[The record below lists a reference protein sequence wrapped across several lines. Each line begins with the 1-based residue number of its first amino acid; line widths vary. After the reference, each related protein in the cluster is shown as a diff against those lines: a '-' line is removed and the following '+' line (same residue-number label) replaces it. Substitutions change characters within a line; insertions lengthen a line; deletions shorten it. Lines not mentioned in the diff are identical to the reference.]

1 MRDGAMKTLF
11 NGQIVEKDE
20 VTISFEDRGYHFGD
34 GLYEAVRIYAGKMF
48 MFSEHFDRL
57 ERGAEKIHLGLPF
70 TKAELAK
77 MLEDLIE
84 AAEVQNGL
92 VYFQISRGIVSP
104 RQHLIPEKGSVTPV
118 YLGYTLPFER
128 PVLLQETGQQAT
140 VIPDMR
146 WLHCDIKSLSLMG
159 NLLSLDE
166 AVKKDYDD
174 ALLERDG
181 VFTEASA
188 SNAWF
193 VIDGVIYTHPDG
205 NLILPG
211 ITKQH
216 LLQLAKENNLIV
228 IEEAVKVSQLADI
241 DECFVTNSIY
251 EIVPIVSIDG
261 QAVGDGKPGPLT
273 QQLLALYIAST
284 ID

>member
-1 MRDGAMKTLF
+1 MKTLF
-11 NGQIVEKDE
+11 NGQIMDKAAV
-20 VTISFEDRGYHFGD
+20 VISFEDRGYHFGD

-48 MFSEHFDRL
+48 MYSEHFDRL
-57 ERGAEKIHLGLPF
+57 VAGAEKIHLLLPF
-70 TKAELAK
+70 TKYELQK
-77 MLEDLIE
+77 MLEELVAVSQVD
-84 AAEVQNGL
+84 NGL
-92 VYFQISRGIVSP
+92 LYFQISRGVVSP
-104 RQHLIPEKGSVTPV
+104 RQHLMPEKGSVEPV
-118 YLGYTLPFER
+118 YLAYTLPFER
-128 PVLLQETGQQAT
+128 PLQIQAEGQKAT
-140 VIPDMR
+140 VIPDKR

-166 AVKKDYDD
+166 AVKDGFQD

-193 VIDGVIYTHPDG
+193 VIDGVVYTHPDS

-216 LLQLAKENNLIV
+216 LLKLAQAHQIKV
-228 IEEAVKVSQLADI
+228 VEEAVKVSQLAEVS
-241 DECFVTNSIY
+241 ECFVTNSVY

-261 QAVGDGKPGPLT
+261 KTLGNGQPGPLT
-273 QQLLALYIAST
+273 KQLLELYIGST
-284 ID
+284 TMD

>member
-1 MRDGAMKTLF
+1 MKTLF
-11 NGQIVEKDE
+11 NGQIMDKAAV
-20 VTISFEDRGYHFGD
+20 VISFEDRVYHFGD

-48 MFSEHFDRL
+48 MYSEHFDRL
-57 ERGAEKIHLGLPF
+57 VAGAEKIHLLLPF
-70 TKAELAK
+70 TKYELQK
-77 MLEDLIE
+77 MLEELVAVSQVD
-84 AAEVQNGL
+84 NGL
-92 VYFQISRGIVSP
+92 LYFQISRGVVSP
-104 RQHLIPEKGSVTPV
+104 RQHLIPEKGSVEPV
-118 YLGYTLPFER
+118 YLAYTLPFER
-128 PVLLQETGQQAT
+128 PLQIQAEGQKAT
-140 VIPDMR
+140 VIPDKR

-166 AVKKDYDD
+166 AVKDGFQD

-193 VIDGVIYTHPDG
+193 VIDGVVYTHPDS

-216 LLQLAKENNLIV
+216 LLKLAQAHQIKV
-228 IEEAVKVSQLADI
+228 VEEAVKVSQLAEVS
-241 DECFVTNSIY
+241 ECFVTNSVY

-261 QAVGDGKPGPLT
+261 KTLGNGQPGPLT
-273 QQLLALYIAST
+273 KQLLELYIGSIAM
-284 ID
+284 D